1 MSSTMPALRMMRTA
15 STTLVTWL
23 CVALIAGTAHAY
35 PDRPI
40 RVLISFPAGG
50 STDAMARIV
59 QPGIEKLLGQPLIL
73 ENRAGA
79 AGLIAADAVAKAAPD
94 GYVIGLGGTA
104 ALGSTVGFQ
113 ATMSAEPR
121 KDLAPVTGLAGS
133 PFILAAT
140 PSLPAKSVQEVIAL
154 AKARGSALTIGHGG
168 NGTLMHLT
176 AAMFARAA
184 GIKLT
189 MVPYRGMAPVVTDL
203 IGGHASLGI
212 IDPPSGMAAIAAGQ
226 IRPVAMTSSK
236 RFARMPDIPTVAESG
251 LADFE
256 SNGAFGI
263 VVPAGT
269 PPDVVEKLNRA
280 FATVLADPDVIAR
293 IRELGGEPMPMTPQA
308 FGAFI
313 RKEMAKWQKVITTA
327 KIAPQ

>member
-1 MSSTMPALRMMRTA
+1 MSRMPRTIGA
-15 STTLVTWL
+15 MLAVCIYLGLT
-23 CVALIAGTAHAY
+23 IGTAYAY

-140 PSLPAKSVQEVIAL
+140 PSFPAKSVQETIAL
-154 AKARGSALTIGHGG
+154 AKARGDALTIGHGG

-176 AAMFARAA
+176 AEMFARAA
-184 GIKLT
+184 GVKLG

-203 IGGHASLGI
+203 IGGHVSLGI

-236 RFARMPDIPTVAESG
+236 RFARMSDIPTVAESG
-251 LADFE
+251 LPEFE

-280 FATVLADPDVIAR
+280 FATVLADPGVIAR

-313 RKEMAKWQKVITTA
+313 RKEMAKWQKVVVDLPA
-327 KIAPQ
+327 SPQ

>member
-1 MSSTMPALRMMRTA
+1 MSRMPRTFGA
-15 STTLVTWL
+15 MLAGCIYLGLTT
-23 CVALIAGTAHAY
+23 GTTYAY

-113 ATMSAEPR
+113 ATMNAEPR

-140 PSLPAKSVQEVIAL
+140 PSFPAKSVQDTISLV
-154 AKARGSALTIGHGG
+154 KARGYTLTIGHGG

-176 AAMFARAA
+176 AEMFARAA
-184 GIKLT
+184 GIKLG

-203 IGGHASLGI
+203 IGGHVPLGI
-212 IDPPSGMAAIAAGQ
+212 IDPPSGMGAIAAGQ
-226 IRPVAMTSSK
+226 IRPIAMTSSK
-236 RFARMPDIPTVAESG
+236 RFARLPDIPTVAESG
-251 LADFE
+251 LPDFE
-256 SNGAFGI
+256 SNGAFGV

-313 RKEMAKWQKVITTA
+313 RKEMAKWQKVVVALPAT
-327 KIAPQ
+327 PQ